1 MQKQRLQL
9 MVDWNHYQTLLEI
22 MRDNKLRNESQA
34 LYKLM
39 EDYNNSVA
47 REFKLVTEYKK
58 LEDRLRNLEY
68 ELRQK
73 VKQQEVK
80 DD

>member
-47 REFKLVTEYKK
+47 REFKIATEYKK

-73 VKQQEVK
+73 VTQQEVK
-80 DD
+80 E